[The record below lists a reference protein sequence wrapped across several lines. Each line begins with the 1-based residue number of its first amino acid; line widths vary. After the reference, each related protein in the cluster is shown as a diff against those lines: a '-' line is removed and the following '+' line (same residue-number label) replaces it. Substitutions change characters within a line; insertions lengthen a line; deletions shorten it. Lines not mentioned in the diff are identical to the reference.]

1 MLRMWTS
8 LGYSIISNKEKG
20 ETTITIITSSGFLMK
35 IFNDASFNIDKKNG
49 GKVLWIDLKI

>member
-8 LGYSIISNKEKG
+8 LGYSITSNKEKG
-20 ETTITIITSSGFLMK
+20 ETTTIINSSGFLMK